1 MITLPQGI
9 QSANFYDLIN
19 FALLQKGYNSIADF
33 IREAPNYWFDDE
45 AWKEL
50 FPMAPYENAE
60 RTFMQKIGDTYTP
73 VMATYLAEDAE
84 TPLISN
90 EGFEMRTNEIPR
102 MGQGFLFN
110 SKSYDDARKLNRVG
124 VEAVVSSAYDAFSL
138 DVMKLLR
145 GIHSQRTFTSL
156 QIESKGSYITTK
168 QNNNGGIQGFKI
180 DMNPLAA
187 NRKGAG
193 GFGTKGVKAV
203 YTDPNANP
211 IGDLQDMFEYGWR
224 NRIISADPS
233 RSVFRMADAT
243 WETIKNH
250 PNTRKAVAMWKVGYL
265 VSAENLA
272 GVNVT
277 DADLKAY
284 LSSLNLPAVSIS
296 KTYGFYEKVNKD
308 TQKIEK
314 ASMSAFE
321 ENTVV
326 LRPAGAMGQ
335 MQWARVSN
343 LFATADVPMYYTDGG
358 AIAIQED
365 KNARAK
371 GIKFSAETLC
381 VPVPTAI
388 ERVLYLNTA
397 EAAK

>member
-9 QSANFYDLIN
+9 QSANFYDLVN

-33 IREAPNYWFDDE
+33 IRDAPNYWFDDE

-50 FPMAPYENAE
+50 FPLAPYENAE
-60 RTFMQKIGDTYTP
+60 RTFMQKIGDTYVP

-84 TPLISN
+84 TPLITN
-90 EGFEMRTNEIPR
+90 EGIEWRSNEIPR
-102 MGQGFLFN
+102 MGQGYLFN

-124 VEAVVSSAYDAFSL
+124 VEAVVSTAYDAFSL
-138 DVMKLLR
+138 DVMKLIR

-168 QNNNGGIQGFKI
+168 QNNNGGIQGFRI

-187 NRKGAG
+187 NKKAAG
-193 GFGTKGVKAV
+193 GYGTKGVKAA
-203 YTDPNANP
+203 YSDEAANP

-250 PNTRKAVAMWKVGYL
+250 PSTKKSVAMWKTGYL
-265 VSAENLA
+265 VSVENLA
-272 GVNVT
+272 GVNIT
-277 DADLKAY
+277 DADLKGY

-296 KTYGFYEKVNKD
+296 KTYGFYERVNKD

-343 LFATADVPMYYTDGG
+343 LFATPDVPMYYTDGG

-365 KNARAK
+365 KNGRAK

-381 VPVPTAI
+381 VPVPSAI
-388 ERVLYLNTA
+388 ERVLYLNIA

>member
-9 QSANFYDLIN
+9 QSANFYDLVN

-33 IREAPNYWFDDE
+33 IREAPNYWYDDE
-45 AWKEL
+45 VWKEL
-50 FPMAPYENAE
+50 FPLAPYENE
-60 RTFMQKIGDTYTP
+60 SRTFMQKIGETYTP

-84 TPLISN
+84 TPLITN

-124 VEAVVSSAYDAFSL
+124 VEAVVNTAYDAFSL
-138 DVMKLLR
+138 DVMKLIR
-145 GIHSQRTFTSL
+145 GIHTQRSFTSL

-168 QNNNGGIQGFKI
+168 QNNNGGIVGFKI
-180 DMNPLAA
+180 DMNPLAS

-193 GFGTKGVKAV
+193 GFGTKGVKVA
-203 YTDPNANP
+203 YTDDTANP

-224 NRIISADPS
+224 NRIVSADRT
-233 RSVFRMADAT
+233 RSVFRMSDAT
-243 WETIKNH
+243 WETMKNH
-250 PNTRKAVAMWKVGYL
+250 VSTKKDVALWKTGYL
-265 VSAENLA
+265 ASAENLS
-272 GVNVT
+272 GVNIT
-277 DADLKAY
+277 DADLQGY
-284 LSSLNLPAVSIS
+284 LTSLNLPSVSIS
-296 KTYGFYEKVNKD
+296 KTYGFYERVNKD
-308 TQKIEK
+308 SQKIEK
-314 ASMSAFE
+314 VAMSAFAE
-321 ENTVV
+321 DTVV

-343 LFATADVPMYYTDGG
+343 LFSTPDVPMYYTDGG

-365 KNARAK
+365 RNARAK

>member
-1 MITLPQGI
+1 MIILPQGI
-9 QSANFYDLIN
+9 QSANFYDLVN

-50 FPMAPYENAE
+50 FPMAAYENAE
-60 RTFMQKIGDTYTP
+60 RTFMQKIGETYTP

-110 SKSYDDARKLNRVG
+110 SKSYDDARKLSRVG
-124 VEAVVSSAYDAFSL
+124 VEAVVNSAYDAFSL

-193 GFGTKGVKAV
+193 GFGTKGVKAA
-203 YTDPNANP
+203 YSDENANP

-250 PNTRKAVAMWKVGYL
+250 PSTRKAVAMWKVGYL
-265 VSAENLA
+265 VAPENLA
-272 GVNVT
+272 GVNIT
-277 DADLKAY
+277 DADLKGY
-284 LSSLNLPAVSIS
+284 LSSLNLPSVSVS
-296 KTYGFYEKVNKD
+296 KTYGFYERVNKD

-321 ENTVV
+321 ENVVV

-365 KNARAK
+365 RNARAK

-388 ERVLYLNTA
+388 ERVLYLNIA
-397 EAAK
+397 EAEK

>member
-9 QSANFYDLIN
+9 QSANFYDLVN

-33 IREAPNYWFDDE
+33 IREAPNYWYDDE
-45 AWKEL
+45 VWKEL
-50 FPMAPYENAE
+50 FPLAPYENE
-60 RTFMQKIGDTYTP
+60 SRTFMQKIGETYTP

-84 TPLISN
+84 TPLITN
-90 EGFEMRTNEIPR
+90 EGFEMKTNEIPR

-124 VEAVVSSAYDAFSL
+124 VEAVVNTAYDAFSL
-138 DVMKLLR
+138 DVMKLIR
-145 GIHSQRTFTSL
+145 GIHTQRSFTSL

-168 QNNNGGIQGFKI
+168 QNNNGGIVGFKI
-180 DMNPLAA
+180 DMNPLAS

-193 GFGTKGVKAV
+193 GFGTKGVKVA
-203 YTDPNANP
+203 YTDDSANP

-224 NRIISADPS
+224 NRIVSADPT
-233 RSVFRMADAT
+233 RSVSRMSDAT
-243 WETIKNH
+243 WESIKNH
-250 PNTRKAVAMWKVGYL
+250 VSTKKAVALWKTGYL
-265 VSAENLA
+265 ASVENLS
-272 GVNVT
+272 GVNIT
-277 DADLKAY
+277 DADLQGY
-284 LSSLNLPAVSIS
+284 LTSLNLPSVSIS
-296 KTYGFYEKVNKD
+296 KTYGFYERVNKD
-308 TQKIEK
+308 SQKIEK
-314 ASMSAFE
+314 VAMSAFAE
-321 ENTVV
+321 DTVV

-343 LFATADVPMYYTDGG
+343 LFSTPDVPMYYTDGG

-365 KNARAK
+365 RNARAK

-381 VPVPTAI
+381 VPVPAAI

>member
-9 QSANFYDLIN
+9 QSANFYDLVN
-19 FALLQKGYNSIADF
+19 FALAQKGYNSIADF

-45 AWKEL
+45 VWKEL
-50 FPMAPYENAE
+50 FPIAPYENPE
-60 RTFMQKIGDTYTP
+60 RTFMQQIGEAYTP
-73 VMATYLAEDAE
+73 VMATYLADDAE
-84 TPLISN
+84 TPLITN
-90 EGFEMRTNEIPR
+90 EGVEMRTNEIPR
-102 MGQGFLFN
+102 MGQGYLFN

-124 VEAVVSSAYDAFSL
+124 VDAVVNSAYDAFSL
-138 DVMKLLR
+138 DVMKLIR
-145 GIHSQRTFTSL
+145 GIHTQRSFTAL

-180 DMNPLAA
+180 DMNPLAS
-187 NRKGAG
+187 NKKSAG
-193 GFGTKGVKAV
+193 GFGSRGVKAA
-203 YTDPNANP
+203 YSDPNANP

-224 NRIISADPS
+224 NRLISADPS

-250 PNTRKAVAMWKVGYL
+250 ASTKKAVAMWKTGYL
-265 VSAENLA
+265 AAAENLA
-272 GVNVT
+272 SVNVT
-277 DADLKAY
+277 DGDLKGY
-284 LSSLNLPAVSIS
+284 LASLNLPTVSIS
-296 KTYGFYEKVNKD
+296 KTYGFYERVNKD

-321 ENTVV
+321 ENIVV
-326 LRPAGAMGQ
+326 LRPAGVLGQ

-343 LFATADVPMYYTDGG
+343 LFATPDVPMYYTDGG

-365 KNARAK
+365 RNARAK

-388 ERVLYLNTA
+388 ERVLYLNIA

>member
-1 MITLPQGI
+1 MIKLLQGI
-9 QSANFYDLIN
+9 QSANFYDLVN
-19 FALLQKGYNSIADF
+19 FALLQKGYASIADF
-33 IREAPNYWFDDE
+33 IRDAPNYWFDDE
-45 AWKEL
+45 VWKEI
-50 FPMAPYENAE
+50 FPIAPYENE
-60 RTFMQKIGDTYTP
+60 SRTFIQKIGETYTP

-90 EGFEMRTNEIPR
+90 EGFEMKTNEIPR
-102 MGQGFLFN
+102 MGRGYLFN

-124 VEAVVSSAYDAFSL
+124 VQAVVNTAYDAFSL
-138 DVMKLLR
+138 DVMKLIR
-145 GIHSQRTFTSL
+145 GIHTQRSFTSL

-168 QNNNGGIQGFKI
+168 QNNNGGIVGFKI
-180 DMNPLAA
+180 DMNPLAS
-187 NRKGAG
+187 NKKGAG
-193 GFGTKGVKAV
+193 GFGTRGVKAA
-203 YTDPNANP
+203 YSDDSANP

-224 NRIISADPS
+224 NRIVSADRT
-233 RSVFRMADAT
+233 RSVFRMSDAT
-243 WETIKNH
+243 WESIMNH
-250 PNTRKAVAMWKVGYL
+250 VSTKKAVALWKTGYL
-265 VSAENLA
+265 ASAENLG
-272 GVNVT
+272 GVNIT
-277 DADLKAY
+277 DADLQGY
-284 LSSLNLPAVSIS
+284 LTSLNLPAVSIS
-296 KTYGFYEKVNKD
+296 KTYGFYERVNKD
-308 TQKIEK
+308 SQKIEK
-314 ASMSAFE
+314 VAMSAFA

-343 LFATADVPMYYTDGG
+343 LFATPDVPMYYTDGG

>member
-9 QSANFYDLIN
+9 QSANFYDLVN

-33 IREAPNYWFDDE
+33 IRDAPNYWYDDE
-45 AWKEL
+45 VWKEL
-50 FPMAPYENAE
+50 FPLAPYENE
-60 RTFMQKIGDTYTP
+60 SRTFMQKIGETYTP

-84 TPLISN
+84 TPMITN
-90 EGFEMRTNEIPR
+90 EGFEYRTNEIPR

-124 VEAVVSSAYDAFSL
+124 VEAVVSSAYNAFSL
-138 DVMKLLR
+138 DLMKLIR
-145 GIHSQRTFTSL
+145 GIHTQRSFTAL

-168 QNNNGGIQGFKI
+168 QNNNGGIQGFRI

-187 NRKGAG
+187 NKKGTG
-193 GFGTKGVKAV
+193 GFGKRGVKAV

-224 NRIISADPS
+224 NRIVSPEPS

-243 WETIKNH
+243 WEVIKNH
-250 PNTRKAVAMWKVGYL
+250 ASTKKAVAMWKTGYL
-265 VSAENLA
+265 ASAENLA
-272 GVNVT
+272 AVNVT
-277 DADLKAY
+277 DADLMSY
-284 LSSLNLPAVSIS
+284 MSSLGLPSVSIS
-296 KTYGFYEKVNKD
+296 KTYGFYEKVNKE
-308 TQKIEK
+308 TQQIEK

-321 ENTVV
+321 ENIVV
-326 LRPAGAMGQ
+326 LRPAGAVGQ

-343 LFATADVPMYYTDGG
+343 LFATSDVPMYYTDNG

-388 ERVLYLNTA
+388 ERILYLNIA

>member
-9 QSANFYDLIN
+9 QSANFYDLVN
-19 FALLQKGYNSIADF
+19 FALLQKGYASIADF
-33 IREAPNYWFDDE
+33 IRDAPNYWFDDE
-45 AWKEL
+45 VWKEI
-50 FPMAPYENAE
+50 FPIAPYENE
-60 RTFMQKIGDTYTP
+60 SRTFMQKIGETYTP

-90 EGFEMRTNEIPR
+90 EGFEMKTNEIPR
-102 MGQGFLFN
+102 MGQGYLFN

-124 VEAVVSSAYDAFSL
+124 VQAVVNTAYDAFSL
-138 DVMKLLR
+138 DVMKLIR
-145 GIHSQRTFTSL
+145 GIHTQRSFTSL

-168 QNNNGGIQGFKI
+168 QNNNGGIVGFKI
-180 DMNPLAA
+180 DMNPLAS
-187 NRKGAG
+187 NKKGAG
-193 GFGTKGVKAV
+193 GFGTRGVKAA
-203 YTDPNANP
+203 YSDDSANP

-224 NRIISADPS
+224 NRIVSVDRT
-233 RSVFRMADAT
+233 RSVFRMSDAT
-243 WETIKNH
+243 WESIKNH
-250 PNTRKAVAMWKVGYL
+250 VSTKKAVALWKTGYL
-265 VSAENLA
+265 ASAENLG
-272 GVNVT
+272 GVNIT
-277 DADLKAY
+277 DADLQGY
-284 LSSLNLPAVSIS
+284 LTSLNLPAVSIS
-296 KTYGFYEKVNKD
+296 KTYGFYERVNKD
-308 TQKIEK
+308 SQKIEK
-314 ASMSAFE
+314 VAMSAFA

-343 LFATADVPMYYTDGG
+343 LFATPDVPMYYTDGG